1 MVKNITGPGISEN
14 DQIQLKTHPGVTT
27 DNIIDYVRNKKPD
40 IAIVHSR
47 TNDLTKDVH

>member
-27 DNIIDYVRNKKPD
+27 DDIIDYLSETRNQ
-40 IAIVHSR
+40 ILLLSILER
-47 TNDLTKDVH
+47 MT